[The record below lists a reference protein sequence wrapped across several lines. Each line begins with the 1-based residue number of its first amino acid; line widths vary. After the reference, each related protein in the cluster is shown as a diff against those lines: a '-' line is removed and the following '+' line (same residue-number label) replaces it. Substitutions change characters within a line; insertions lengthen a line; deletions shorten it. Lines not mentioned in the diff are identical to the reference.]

1 MLVSL
6 AKMLDSFIFLV
17 ILLYNT
23 ASADGLMCPAGT
35 FAIEYI
41 DACIFVST
49 KTMDWNNAETVR
61 FYQPK
66 ILNM

>member
-1 MLVSL
+1 
-6 AKMLDSFIFLV
+6 MLDSFIFLV

-61 FYQPK
+61 
-66 ILNM
+66 